1 MQRVCTLIRDQS
13 AQGIEVEPF
22 LGKHRRFQARRQ
34 AQGSWGRLFLC
45 RDNKNEFLG
54 LRGCTDTR
62 RQGDISEKLDK
73 LAQLIGLTQLLWRI
87 VFPCAIVVLD
97 QIEILGPT
105 YLAQRLGARNQVSDV
120 LVETRSEEHTSELQ
134 SLMRNS
140 YAVFC

>member
-1 MQRVCTLIRDQS
+1 MQRVCTLSRDQS

-73 LAQLIGLTQLLWRI
+73 LAQLIGMTQLLWRI

-105 YLAQRLGARNQVSDV
+105 
-120 LVETRSEEHTSELQ
+120 RSEEHTSELQ
-134 SLMRNS
+134 SLMRIS
-140 YAVFC
+140 YAVFCLKKKKVHKKKRGLTHT